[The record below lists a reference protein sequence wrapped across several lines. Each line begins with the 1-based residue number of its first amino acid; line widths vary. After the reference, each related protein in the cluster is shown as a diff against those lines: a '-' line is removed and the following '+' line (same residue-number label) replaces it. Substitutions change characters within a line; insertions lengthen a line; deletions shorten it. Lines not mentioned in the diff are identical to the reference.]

1 MKKSKEATAFV
12 VDDSLKEKSEQRYLS
27 PLLDITLS
35 ILFSILVITL
45 LSFCIVIIQNIIQ
58 HNDQMKEIQELKI
71 LIQERA
77 VKDTLYWNHL
87 ENCAF
92 IQKDSIGVGYQSYL
106 YSKYHRKYKINDE
119 R

>member
-1 MKKSKEATAFV
+1 MKSKEATAYT
-12 VDDSLKEKSEQRYLS
+12 VDNSLRKEKSEQKYLS
-27 PLLDITLS
+27 SFDIT
-35 ILFSILVITL
+35 FNILVVML
-45 LSFCIVIIQNIIQ
+45 LLFGVLVVQNTIQ
-58 HNDQMKEIQELKI
+58 HNDQMKEIRELKI

-77 VKDTLYWNHL
+77 VKDTLYWKHL